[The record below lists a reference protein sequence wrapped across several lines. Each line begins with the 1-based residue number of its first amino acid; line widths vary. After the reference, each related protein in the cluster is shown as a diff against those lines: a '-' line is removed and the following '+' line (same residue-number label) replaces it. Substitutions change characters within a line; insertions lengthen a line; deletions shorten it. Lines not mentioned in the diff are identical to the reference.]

1 MLFVLI
7 WLLKL
12 HRNGYVHLYN
22 AKGPHPQLALICEV
36 KVQEANDWAERQRRG
51 LQISQAREAGGG
63 GLESL

>member
-1 MLFVLI
+1 
-7 WLLKL
+7 
-12 HRNGYVHLYN
+12 VHLYN